1 VGKFVLAW
9 YFYLIVRKMF
19 RTDMSKWQLVS
30 AFVGLIFLATVIVV
44 PPWNDVCAF
53 ATQDNLKTY
62 RSAGFRA
69 WWQIGKR
76 SFQPAERNEYMEIN
90 WSLWLVELGAS
101 SALASSAF
109 VVSRRQ
115 H

>member
-1 VGKFVLAW
+1 MNKG
-9 YFYLIVRKMF
+9 
-19 RTDMSKWQLVS
+19 QLV
-30 AFVGLIFLATVIVV
+30 AALIGVLFLATVIVV

-62 RSAGFRA
+62 RSAGFRP
-69 WWQIGKR
+69 WWQIGR
-76 SFQPAERNEYMEIN
+76 QTFQKAEASEYMEIN

-101 SALASSAF
+101 LALASSAF
-109 VVSRRQ
+109 VVSGRQ